1 MVFVG
6 WEVHGITS
14 AVVPFVVG
22 VNNLGSVGKKWNF
35 VQQFITA
42 NAVLAHDCGFVRRQG
57 PGFRRMRSGIAI
69 FPTSWKTRSAS
80 NRVYMLARQAHG
92 TGDANC
98 EHRHSL
104 RRSFDLVTLE
114 AKRFRLKLQA

>member
-6 WEVHGITS
+6 WEVHGDNQR
-14 AVVPFVVG
+14 VVPFVMG

-35 VQQFITA
+35 VHQLITA
-42 NAVLAHDCGFVRRQG
+42 NAVLAHDSVSFGVRAAGAFGESPSSLRHGRLRHEQ
-57 PGFRRMRSGIAI
+57 SGL
-69 FPTSWKTRSAS
+69 
-80 NRVYMLARQAHG
+80 YARQAHG

-104 RRSFDLVTLE
+104 RMSFDLVGLE
-114 AKRFRLKLQA
+114 AKRFA

>member
-1 MVFVG
+1 M
-6 WEVHGITS
+6 
-14 AVVPFVVG
+14 G

-35 VQQFITA
+35 VHQLITA
-42 NAVLAHDCGFVRRQG
+42 NAMLAHDSVSSGVRGAGLSENAVGDRHL
-57 PGFRRMRSGIAI
+57 PYVMEDCSV
-69 FPTSWKTRSAS
+69 S

-104 RRSFDLVTLE
+104 RMSFDLVGLE
-114 AKRFRLKLQA
+114 ALRLKLQA